1 MELTLKQ
8 SQGLAIALDRYRNRE
23 KYTVISGYASF
34 DKTFLVKFN

>member
-23 KYTVISGYASF
+23 IHLRKILQ
-34 DKTFLVKFN
+34 LVMIILN